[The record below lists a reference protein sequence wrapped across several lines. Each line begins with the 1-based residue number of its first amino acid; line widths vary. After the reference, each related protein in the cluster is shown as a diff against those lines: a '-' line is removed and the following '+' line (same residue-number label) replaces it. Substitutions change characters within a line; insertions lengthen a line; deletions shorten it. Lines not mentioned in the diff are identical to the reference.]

1 MMALQKM
8 LYLETGHLSEEKT
21 DETMGGGGCKG
32 YFRVDKGGA
41 QFNLLRKQRDHF
53 YSSAVCLMNREFV

>member
-21 DETMGGGGCKG
+21 DETMGGGGEVVKG
-32 YFRVDKGGA
+32 ILEWTKGVL
-41 QFNLLRKQRDHF
+41 NLI
-53 YSSAVCLMNREFV
+53 Y

>member
-21 DETMGGGGCKG
+21 DETMGGGGGGEVVKG
-32 YFRVDKGGA
+32 ILEWTKGVL
-41 QFNLLRKQRDHF
+41 NLI
-53 YSSAVCLMNREFV
+53 Y

>member
-21 DETMGGGGCKG
+21 DETMGGGEVVKG
-32 YFRVDKGGA
+32 ILEWTKGVL
-41 QFNLLRKQRDHF
+41 NLI
-53 YSSAVCLMNREFV
+53 Y